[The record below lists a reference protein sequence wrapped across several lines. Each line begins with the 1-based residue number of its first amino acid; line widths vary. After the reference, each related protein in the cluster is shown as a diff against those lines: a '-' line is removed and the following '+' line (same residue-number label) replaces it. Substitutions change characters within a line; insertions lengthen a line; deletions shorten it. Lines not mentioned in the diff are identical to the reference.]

1 MPEILYQSHSLEK
14 NSDGISGSLTLWSDS
29 PVSPYNVGDTFR
41 PTANSPLLTVETVA
55 IKDNVLGL
63 FNGKLLRQ
71 WEVTISGSNN
81 SSGGGVS
88 SLPET
93 EIVVSREINGS
104 TVRTVTGDLIALRRS
119 VTPIRKKTFT
129 IYTQDD
135 TAITTPGSFYD
146 YGNDDVV
153 DGIVLSENISKET
166 IKNNGVITASYY
178 KHVIE
183 VES

>member
-1 MPEILYQSHSLEK
+1 M
-14 NSDGISGSLTLWSDS
+14 
-29 PVSPYNVGDTFR
+29 
-41 PTANSPLLTVETVA
+41 
-55 IKDNVLGL
+55 
-63 FNGKLLRQ
+63 
-71 WEVTISGSNN
+71 
-81 SSGGGVS
+81 
-88 SLPET
+88 PET

-104 TVRTVTGDLIALRRS
+104 TVRTVAGDLVALRRS

-166 IKNNGVITASYY
+166 IKNNGVVTASYY

>member
-1 MPEILYQSHSLEK
+1 MPEILYESHSLEK
-14 NSDGISGSLTLWSDS
+14 TSEGYSGSLTFWNDS
-29 PVSPYNVGDTFR
+29 PVSPYNIGDTFR
-41 PTANSPLLTVETVA
+41 PTDNSPDLTVENVTV
-55 IKDNVLGL
+55 KDNILGL

-71 WEVTISGSNN
+71 WEITVAGSNN

-88 SLPET
+88 SLPEN
-93 EIVVSREINGS
+93 EIVITHEINGS
-104 TVRTVTGDLIALRRS
+104 TVRTVAGDLVVLRRS

-129 IYTQDD
+129 IYTRDD

-146 YGNDDVV
+146 YDNDDIV

-166 IKNNGVITASYY
+166 IKNNGVATASYY

-183 VES
+183 VEA